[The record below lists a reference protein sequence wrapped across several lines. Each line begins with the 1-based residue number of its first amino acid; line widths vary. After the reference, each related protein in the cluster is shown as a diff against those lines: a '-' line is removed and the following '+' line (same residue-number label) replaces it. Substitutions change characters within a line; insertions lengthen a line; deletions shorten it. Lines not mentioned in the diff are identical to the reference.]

1 VFVAP
6 GQDSLVGREMLMS
19 EIALAK
25 INSFAPAAKQ
35 ANVQPEESIFVL
47 TSSQLQSI
55 IKEAIQ
61 PLQDEISQLKATV
74 ACQEEKIT
82 ALETTQD
89 CQAENELN
97 MLRLINDLRK
107 SKEPKPM
114 QRDRREIL
122 RALLAANDGK
132 MLAKEARQKMHLS
145 KQLFSM
151 LISSMDE
158 YLEIKPLHH
167 DRRQNVLI
175 LK

>member
-1 VFVAP
+1 MSKDSVAIESIYGFASMAQQADVP
-6 GQDSLVGREMLMS
+6 PS
-19 EIALAK
+19 ET
-25 INSFAPAAKQ
+25 
-35 ANVQPEESIFVL
+35 IFVL
-47 TSSQLQSI
+47 TGSNLQSI

-122 RALLAANDGK
+122 SALLAANDGK

>member
-1 VFVAP
+1 
-6 GQDSLVGREMLMS
+6 MS

-25 INSFAPAAKQ
+25 INSFAHVAQQ
-35 ANVQPEESIFVL
+35 ADVSKEESIFVL
-47 TSSQLQSI
+47 TSGQLQDI
-55 IKEAIQ
+55 IKGAIQ
-61 PLQDEISQLKATV
+61 PLQDSIDALEDRIINQD
-74 ACQEEKIT
+74 EKIT

-107 SKEPKPM
+107 NKEPKPM